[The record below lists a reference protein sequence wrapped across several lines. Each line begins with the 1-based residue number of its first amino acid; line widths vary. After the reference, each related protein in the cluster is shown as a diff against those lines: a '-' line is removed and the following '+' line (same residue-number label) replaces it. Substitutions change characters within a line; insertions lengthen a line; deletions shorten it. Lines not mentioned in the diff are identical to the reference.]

1 VFNNDSLS
9 ITLYQINNRFHHK
22 ITSFCYSAKL
32 PLIIF
37 AKAFICLLFS
47 MTKSTS
53 FSTKFTLDKAHYTE
67 CYTQSSTLVHNKKTY
82 FKASV
87 LAFFGLFIL
96 LFTPVNS
103 YAAWFVIGLG
113 VVETVSVYYHKPWWV
128 LRQMFSKA
136 SGSEVTLTLDEKGVL
151 TESFYFNSRILWS
164 DVTGVKETEFGFVL
178 FFTLAASTAGKNVS
192 SKSYISKSCLPAEAQ
207 DYLTLNTKDI
217 TA

>member
-1 VFNNDSLS
+1 MT
-9 ITLYQINNRFHHK
+9 TLV
-22 ITSFCYSAKL
+22 
-32 PLIIF
+32 
-37 AKAFICLLFS
+37 
-47 MTKSTS
+47 S

-113 VVETVSVYYHKPWWV
+113 VLETVSVYYHQPWWV

-136 SGSEVTLTLDEKGVL
+136 SGSEVNLTLDEKGLL
-151 TESFYFNSRILWS
+151 TESFHFNSRILWS
-164 DVTGVKETEFGFVL
+164 NVTRIQETELGFIV
-178 FFTLAASTAGKNVS
+178 FFTLPSSARGKNIN
-192 SKSYISKSCLPAEAQ
+192 SKSYISKSCLSVQAQ
-207 DYLTLNTKDI
+207 DFLLLNIKEK

>member
-1 VFNNDSLS
+1 
-9 ITLYQINNRFHHK
+9 
-22 ITSFCYSAKL
+22 
-32 PLIIF
+32 
-37 AKAFICLLFS
+37 
-47 MTKSTS
+47 MTISPP
-53 FSTKFTLDKAHYTE
+53 FLTKFTLDKAHYTE

-96 LFTPVNS
+96 LFTPVNA

-113 VVETVSVYYHKPWWV
+113 VVETVSVYYHQPWWV

-136 SGSEVTLTLDEKGVL
+136 SGSEVNLTLDDKGVL

-164 DVTGVKETEFGFVL
+164 DITEVKDTKLGFVL
-178 FFTLAASTAGKNVS
+178 FFSLGNGATGKVIS
-192 SKSYISKSCLPAEAQ
+192 SKSYLSKSCLSAEAQ
-207 DYLTLNTKDI
+207 AFLLLNSPGK